1 MTAAAFLTEKQAEL
15 EARAAELEE
24 EARQLRAAS
33 AALRQLQGDP
43 AGAPIASRPPRRKRA
58 VPSTRRTTG
67 PGAATRAQEA
77 LRLIKETPGIT
88 VPELADKMDIKKNY
102 LYRVVPGLEKAG
114 EVRRVGEHGWALA
127 DAPADTPDANAVDR
141 RHREALTRRELA
153 RAGVEGSHRRV

>member
-33 AALRQLQGDP
+33 AALGQLQSDP
-43 AGAPIASRPPRRKRA
+43 AGSPIARRPARRKPA
-58 VPSTRRTTG
+58 APSTRRTTG

-77 LRLIKETPGIT
+77 LRLIGQTPGIT
-88 VPELADKMDIKKNY
+88 VPQLADQMGIKKNY

-114 EVRRVGEHGWALA
+114 EVRRVGEHGWALI
-127 DAPADTPDANAVDR
+127 DAPADTPDANAD
-141 RHREALTRRELA
+141 AAST
-153 RAGVEGSHRRV
+153 AGDA